1 MQWILC
7 DMERNTDLIVQTS
20 IQTTEKG
27 TTTTEIDTVLHDIG
41 IKLRWGILESPDSI
55 LVPP

>member
-27 TTTTEIDTVLHDIG
+27 TTTTEIDTVLHD
-41 IKLRWGILESPDSI
+41 
-55 LVPP
+55 VPP